1 MASPTDYNWP
11 LAAAAILFE
20 KGLNKEAMLEIEK
33 VKNLAPA
40 ESIFLLENL
49 KTIYNFK

>member
-33 VKNLAPA
+33 VKNLEFTSAG
-40 ESIFLLENL
+40 
-49 KTIYNFK
+49 KFKYVISKI